1 VCTSRNQS
9 QRDSILADKSSNLM
23 DVDRN
28 SSRFKEFKGHSVKQ
42 GRNER
47 KALRLNLPSM
57 LGDKSNI
64 MNESNL
70 RVANMKNE

>member
-1 VCTSRNQS
+1 
-9 QRDSILADKSSNLM
+9 M

-28 SSRFKEFKGHSVKQ
+28 SSRFKELKGQSVKQ

-64 MNESNL
+64 MNESNFCL
-70 RVANMKNE
+70 ANMKNE

>member
-1 VCTSRNQS
+1 MCTSRNQS
-9 QRDSILADKSSNLM
+9 QRDSVLADKSSNLM

-28 SSRFKEFKGHSVKQ
+28 SSRFKEFKGQSVKQ